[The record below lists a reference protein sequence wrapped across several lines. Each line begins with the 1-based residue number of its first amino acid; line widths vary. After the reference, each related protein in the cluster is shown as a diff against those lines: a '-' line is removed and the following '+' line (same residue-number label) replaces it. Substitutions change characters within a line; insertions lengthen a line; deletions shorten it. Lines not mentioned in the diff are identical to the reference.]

1 MESRP
6 RTGSPGLRKPRP
18 KKSGSA
24 KMRAYRA
31 RMRAAGMRQVQIWV
45 PDSASPSFRRE
56 VRRQSLL
63 VSRGSTEGEVL
74 REIEALADLDGWR

>member
-1 MESRP
+1 METSSP
-6 RTGSPGLRKPRP
+6 RRRKPRP
-18 KKSGSA
+18 KKSASA

-45 PDSASPSFRRE
+45 PDSTSPAFRRE
-56 VRRQSLL
+56 VRRQSRL
-63 VSRGSTEGEVL
+63 VSRASTEGGVL